1 MNSKLLAFLCVCFL
15 TACDAVQDMQGLFEK
30 QALIQTAVRDKYGW
44 DVQVGW
50 NMHNGIL
57 TQVTLGFVAEQ
68 VRHEAVS
75 TLERAALDAV
85 AQSFKSTPNA
95 IVISIIT
102 EPPSNAE

>member
-1 MNSKLLAFLCVCFL
+1 MKTKLLAFLCVCFL

-57 TQVTLGFVAEQ
+57 TQVTIGFDAEQ

-75 TLERAALDAV
+75 TLEHAALYAV
-85 AQSFKSTPNA
+85 AESFKSTPKA
-95 IVISIIT
+95 IIISIIT
-102 EPPSNAE
+102 EPESDAE